1 MGLSVTGFRVGCPVG
16 LPVTGFKLGC
26 LLGLLVTGLEVGSI
40 VGLEGRLIKSLI
52 WSNVGVTM
60 GALLVDGL
68 SLGEGL
74 GSNVDGDWLGF
85 FEGDWLGLDVGEVLG
100 SNV

>member
-1 MGLSVTGFRVGCPVG
+1 
-16 LPVTGFKLGC
+16 
-26 LLGLLVTGLEVGSI
+26 
-40 VGLEGRLIKSLI
+40 
-52 WSNVGVTM
+52 M

-85 FEGDWLGLDVGEVLG
+85 FEGEALVCSNVVGEVLG
-100 SNV
+100 SNVVGEAVGG